1 MISHWATDTARYSAM
16 RRLAA
21 GIMHKVR
28 LSGLHLQ
35 EEQAALVGCRLRR
48 LQAPPPGTDGA
59 KLGSRDGLPVQQT
72 RAISARLDGL
82 LRDTLSITDRFQN
95 WMNGYADVYACATGN
110 SGARPT
116 RRSATFWH
124 RASTSGRRLLRESA
138 VKATGIC
145 RGQRQRKSG

>member
-48 LQAPPPGTDGA
+48 LQAPPPGTDGT
-59 KLGSRDGLPVQQT
+59 KLGRVDGLPVRET
-72 RAISARLDGL
+72 RAVPARLDGL
-82 LRDTLSITDRFQN
+82 LRHLRVLPTDSR
-95 WMNGYADVYACATGN
+95 TG
-110 SGARPT
+110 
-116 RRSATFWH
+116 
-124 RASTSGRRLLRESA
+124 
-138 VKATGIC
+138 
-145 RGQRQRKSG
+145 

>member
-82 LRDTLSITDRFQN
+82 LRHLRVIPTDSRIGR
-95 WMNGYADVYACATGN
+95 MATPMCTPVLLETVAPDPHEDQPLFG
-110 SGARPT
+110 T
-116 RRSATFWH
+116 
-124 RASTSGRRLLRESA
+124 GRRQVVGDCYGS
-138 VKATGIC
+138 
-145 RGQRQRKSG
+145 QR